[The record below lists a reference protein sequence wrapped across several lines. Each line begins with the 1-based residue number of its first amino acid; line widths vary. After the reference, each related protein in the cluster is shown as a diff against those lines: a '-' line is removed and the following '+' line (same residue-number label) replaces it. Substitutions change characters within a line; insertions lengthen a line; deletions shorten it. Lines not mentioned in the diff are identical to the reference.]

1 MKRFRIRRGQR
12 AGILFVLPSLLGV
25 AWFLLLP
32 FLDVVARSFLGA
44 VNGEWVGISN
54 YQTIFSNEAFRLAA
68 GNTVKFAVVCI
79 PLLIVIS
86 LLISVGL
93 THFGRKLG
101 FLKSAFLLPMA
112 IPVASVALIWR
123 LLFHS
128 QGIVNGLMEQLG
140 GNPVDWMNSPA
151 AFWVLVLTYLW
162 KNVGYDVILWMAGL
176 SAIPYSIYEAAE
188 VDGAGS
194 WKCFTKITLPN
205 LKPTLYTI
213 TVLSFLNSFKVFR
226 EAYLVGGAYPH
237 DSMYLMQHLFNNWY
251 RDLSMDKM
259 AAAAVVVAVVIFL
272 VMLCFQRIWAR
283 ED

>member
-1 MKRFRIRRGQR
+1 M
-12 AGILFVLPSLLGV
+12 
-25 AWFLLLP
+25 
-32 FLDVVARSFLGA
+32 
-44 VNGEWVGISN
+44 
-54 YQTIFSNEAFRLAA
+54 
-68 GNTVKFAVVCI
+68 
-79 PLLIVIS
+79 
-86 LLISVGL
+86 
-93 THFGRKLG
+93 
-101 FLKSAFLLPMA
+101 
-112 IPVASVALIWR
+112 
-123 LLFHS
+123 
-128 QGIVNGLMEQLG
+128 
-140 GNPVDWMNSPA
+140 DWMNSPA